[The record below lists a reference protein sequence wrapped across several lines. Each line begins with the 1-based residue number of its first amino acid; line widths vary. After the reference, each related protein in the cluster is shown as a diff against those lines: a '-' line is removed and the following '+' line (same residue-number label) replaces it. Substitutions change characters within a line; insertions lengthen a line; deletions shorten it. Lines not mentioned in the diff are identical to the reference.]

1 MSLHFGEWT
10 KNQMTEDLS
19 VLTRTAKQADL
30 SLRYGDANE
39 QVADLRYGRRGGE
52 LPLLVLIHGG
62 FWKPQYDRAH
72 LEAMS
77 SALADA
83 GWSTLTLEYRR
94 VPGRPEC
101 TFQDIAAA
109 IALLPQQVVA
119 HNGKHLFIGHSAGG
133 HLALWAAVQ
142 CEHSALQGVL
152 ALAPAANLQ
161 LAHQLQ
167 LGSGAV
173 LSFLGQDPVE
183 CPDADPVKLKAPTMA
198 VSILQG
204 ENDALVPPVVPA
216 SYVAAFPKTRYV
228 VLPDCG
234 HFAVIDPQ
242 SAAWSTVIKE
252 LAYLSGA

>member
-1 MSLHFGEWT
+1 MI
-10 KNQMTEDLS
+10 EDLT

-30 SLRYGDANE
+30 SLRYGDAGE

-77 SALADA
+77 SALAEA
-83 GWSTLTLEYRR
+83 GWTTLTLEYRR
-94 VPGRPEC
+94 VPGRPEF

-109 IALLPQQVVA
+109 ITLLPQQVVA
-119 HNGKHLFIGHSAGG
+119 HNGKYLLIGHSAGG

-142 CEHSALQGVL
+142 CEQSALQGVL

-161 LAHQLQ
+161 LSYQLK
-167 LGSGAV
+167 LGAGAV
-173 LSFLGQDPVE
+173 LSFLGKKPAE
-183 CPDADPVKLKAPTMA
+183 CPNADPVKLKAPTMA
-198 VSILQG
+198 VSVLQG
-204 ENDALVPPVVPA
+204 KNDEIVPPAVAA

-228 VLPDCG
+228 VLPGCG
-234 HFAVIDPQ
+234 HFALIDPQ
-242 SAAWSTVIKE
+242 SGAWSTVIKE
-252 LAYLSGA
+252 LVYLSGA